1 MTWTSPMANTKGMT
15 MYKDSEIE
23 IVSNTPMYDGVTGS
37 WKSKC
42 AGMVLSIAALAS
54 GTTMADAQGMPT
66 PTPALAGPVT
76 GNPNPY
82 SMNLGFLG
90 ENVYVG
96 GVMSAMGMSQSR
108 ATRMPGSFDN
118 PQAFDISNAQVF
130 IQKTDGWFQYYIQ
143 GGAYSIPI
151 LSVPY
156 MKSTDTMKNSF
167 GVLPLA
173 YVKIAPTDNF
183 SIRAGKI
190 STLFGA
196 EYTFTFQNMNI
207 FRGLLSNQE
216 QFVIRGVQADYAT
229 GPLSFSLA
237 LTDGYYS
244 DRWNWITGLAS
255 WAIDPENVVTFVGGK
270 NMGSTGPG
278 AGVATAFVQQNSMMF
293 NLLYTHNSGPFSI
306 TPYFQYSKVP
316 TNLNIGI
323 VDEAST
329 TSGAI
334 LASYKFDDN
343 YKLAARV
350 EYISTTGS
358 PISPNMLFGQ
368 GSKAWSFTVTPT
380 YQYDKYFVR
389 GELSY
394 VAITDSIPGFAL
406 GPTFSATDQTRG
418 VIETGVLF

>member
-1 MTWTSPMANTKGMT
+1 MT
-15 MYKDSEIE
+15 MYKDSGIE
-23 IVSNTPMYDGVTGS
+23 NLSNAPVHAAFAGS
-37 WKSKC
+37 WKCKC
-42 AGMVLSIAALAS
+42 AGMALSIAALAS
-54 GTTMADAQGMPT
+54 GTTMAEAQGMPT

-96 GVMSAMGMSQSR
+96 GVLSAMGMSQSR

-358 PISPNMLFGQ
+358 PLSPNMLFGQ
-368 GSKAWSFTVTPT
+368 GSKAWSITVTPT

-394 VAITDSIPGFAL
+394 VGITDSTPGFAL
-406 GPTFSATDQTRG
+406 GPTFSATDQVRG